1 MIDRKELLMLLKP
14 RSMLHW
20 ALTAVLAVALTAGI
34 AGDGWTLANPFG
46 ESAPPS
52 FAELSDKVKES
63 VVNIS
68 TTQVIKGH
76 PLQPFFSPDSPFR
89 EFFGEDFFKR
99 FFGEMPQGEMKTHSL
114 GSGVVIDASGLIL
127 TNNHVVEKAEEIKI
141 KLQNGKEYDAKVVG
155 RDPKTDLALIE
166 AKPDKDFPK
175 PAVLGDSDAIRVGD
189 WVMAVGNPFGL
200 GHTVTVGII
209 SAKGRVIGAGP
220 YDDFLQTDAAINPGN
235 SGGPLFNM
243 LGEVVG
249 VNTAIVARG
258 QGIGFAIPINM
269 AKEILPQ
276 LKSGKVVRG
285 WLGVMIQDL
294 TPELAKSFGL
304 KETKGVLIADVVA
317 DGPAHKAGLE
327 RGDIVLEFDGRPVET
342 SHDLSRRVAAVKPGT
357 ETVIKVL
364 RNGREKKIQ
373 VTIGTMP
380 EDGAPAAE
388 PAVAE
393 TPWGLTVQNLTPEL
407 AQRFGWDESEKGVIV
422 TEVEPGSPASDA
434 RITRGDLIK
443 EVNREKIQNLR
454 DYKQAVERAGEDR
467 SLLLLIKRGEHTFYV
482 VLAARNGE

>member
-1 MIDRKELLMLLKP
+1 
-14 RSMLHW
+14 
-20 ALTAVLAVALTAGI
+20 LA
-34 AGDGWTLANPFG
+34 
-46 ESAPPS
+46 E
-52 FAELSDKVKES
+52 
-63 VVNIS
+63 
-68 TTQVIKGH
+68 
-76 PLQPFFSPDSPFR
+76 
-89 EFFGEDFFKR
+89 
-99 FFGEMPQGEMKTHSL
+99 
-114 GSGVVIDASGLIL
+114 
-127 TNNHVVEKAEEIKI
+127 
-141 KLQNGKEYDAKVVG
+141 
-155 RDPKTDLALIE
+155 
-166 AKPDKDFPK
+166 
-175 PAVLGDSDAIRVGD
+175 
-189 WVMAVGNPFGL
+189 
-200 GHTVTVGII
+200 
-209 SAKGRVIGAGP
+209 
-220 YDDFLQTDAAINPGN
+220 
-235 SGGPLFNM
+235 
-243 LGEVVG
+243 
-249 VNTAIVARG
+249 
-258 QGIGFAIPINM
+258 
-269 AKEILPQ
+269 
-276 LKSGKVVRG
+276 
-285 WLGVMIQDL
+285 
-294 TPELAKSFGL
+294 SFGL